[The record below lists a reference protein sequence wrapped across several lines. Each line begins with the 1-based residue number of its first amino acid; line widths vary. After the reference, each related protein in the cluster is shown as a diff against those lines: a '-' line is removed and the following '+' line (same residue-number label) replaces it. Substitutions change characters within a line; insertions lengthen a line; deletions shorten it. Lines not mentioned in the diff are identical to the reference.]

1 MFGRSKKKN
10 PISGKIDT
18 LIARSAT
25 VHGDVEFAG
34 GLHLE
39 GRVVGNVR
47 ATLGLAAGDTCTLWI
62 SEPGTVEG
70 TVDVPSVVINGS
82 VVGDVIA
89 RERVVIGSQA
99 RISGNVQY
107 GAIEMTLGG
116 EVSGKLVPMG
126 PASAASSAAPTAA
139 STAASSVAATATA
152 TAASNVTPLPGTS
165 GFDARKVGA

>member
-1 MFGRSKKKN
+1 MFGRSKKQT
-10 PISGKIDT
+10 PITGKIDT
-18 LIARSAT
+18 LIAKSAT
-25 VHGDVEFAG
+25 VHGDVEFSG

-47 ATLGLAAGDTCTLWI
+47 GGALAPIPGASSDPCTLWI

-82 VVGDVIA
+82 VIGDVIA
-89 RERVVIGSQA
+89 RERVVIGPHA

-107 GAIEMTLGG
+107 GAIEMALGG

-126 PASAASSAAPTAA
+126 PATAGQAALTGPSSANL
-139 STAASSVAATATA
+139 SG
-152 TAASNVTPLPGTS
+152 NVTPLPTS
-165 GFDARKVGA
+165 AAFDARKVGA

>member
-1 MFGRSKKKN
+1 MFGRSKKKS

-18 LIARSAT
+18 LIARSST

-47 ATLGLAAGDTCTLWI
+47 ATLGLAATDACTLWI
-62 SEPGTVEG
+62 SEQGTVEG

-89 RERVVIGSQA
+89 RERVVIGPLA

-116 EVSGKLVPMG
+116 EVSGKLMPMG
-126 PASAASSAAPTAA
+126 PAAA
-139 STAASSVAATATA
+139 AATALPGVAPAATAA